1 MEIISLEL
9 SGFKN
14 YEVKTAFNFKDKH
27 NNLIFDMDGGEKSYF
42 FEAILGIIFGFTSE
56 DKARFRGDPAINKT
70 FTAMLTL
77 ALDQRTMIIERDFE
91 TDFVACL
98 LSDTITT
105 RSIFQGKDHA
115 DNGYSRPYLQML
127 RSIFPIIDKELFIE
141 VCYKL
146 AGEDK
151 GNFSDLLDILYSL
164 LTPKFKFSTVKYLV
178 NEGTFHEQAC
188 LKTKESSNT
197 LSRFQG
203 LHEAVLHML
212 KMKETE
218 DNLEKDV
225 HKLEVLISELKKR
238 YHMSS
243 HTEEEFGREYA
254 PLMPFNPLQ
263 LRADVLI
270 WKSLLDVQEK
280 NDEKRREN
288 QLRTEHI
295 ENILK
300 HDLYEYTKLPDDF
313 SKDAQR
319 YKERKV
325 QISYAQKTL
334 HDYEEQIEEMNQS
347 INSRKLLKTA
357 AILLGAPLLFLL
369 SFLLLGPVWV
379 FIIPETIIAFFI
391 ILFITSHS
399 THKTKNRIYHYRE
412 ETHIL
417 EKRIREAEKECRF
430 LLKKSHLFKNEEFID
445 RHLQRYSKFRQYQR
459 ELRLIERENKKLTE
473 TEASSAYSE
482 QIARYDKEY
491 GHVIDINRR
500 DLEAYLDGFVARKEE
515 LEIQK
520 RDIESFPAINELQN
534 LCEIHR
540 KSIKELR
547 SARKKMTQ
555 TLKIE
560 NGTTNLSE
568 ILDKLD
574 RKIKNIKQHQAI
586 NTVTSLH

>member
-14 YEVKTAFNFKDKH
+14 HEVKTQFNFKDKH
-27 NNLIFDMDGGEKSYF
+27 NNLIFDMNGGEKSYF
-42 FEAILGIIFGFTSE
+42 FEAILGIIFGFASE
-56 DKARFRGDPAINKT
+56 DKMKFRGDPDINKT

-127 RSIFPIIDKELFIE
+127 RSIFPIIDKDLFIE

-164 LTPKFKFSTVKYLV
+164 LTPKFKFSNVKYLV
-178 NEGTFHEQAC
+178 NEGTFHEQEC
-188 LKTKESSNT
+188 LKAKDTSSN

-212 KMKETE
+212 KMKEAE

-225 HKLEVLISELKKR
+225 HKLEVLISELKTR
-238 YHMSS
+238 YNLSA
-243 HTEEEFGREYA
+243 HTEEEFGREYSS
-254 PLMPFNPLQ
+254 LMPFNPLQ

-270 WKSLLDVQEK
+270 WKSLLDVQDK

-288 QLRTEHI
+288 HLRIEHI

-325 QISYAQKTL
+325 QVSYAQKTL

-347 INSRKLLKTA
+347 MSNGKLLKTVA
-357 AILLGAPLLFLL
+357 NLFGAPFLFLL
-369 SFLLLGPVWV
+369 SYLILGPIWI

-391 ILFITSHS
+391 LIFLTSHS

-417 EKRIREAEKECRF
+417 EKRIREAEQECSF
-430 LLKKSHLFKNEEFID
+430 LLKKSHLFKNEEYID
-445 RHLQRYSKFRQYQR
+445 SHLQRYKKCRQYQR
-459 ELRLIERENKKLTE
+459 ELRLIERDENKLTE
-473 TEASSAYSE
+473 AEASGAYQE
-482 QIARYDKEY
+482 QIARYEQKY
-491 GHVIDINRR
+491 TNTIDINRR
-500 DLEAYLDGFVARKEE
+500 DLEDYLDGFVTRKEE
-515 LEIQK
+515 LESRK
-520 RDIESFPAINELQN
+520 RDIESFPAINELQS

-540 KSIKELR
+540 KGINELR

-574 RKIKNIKQHQAI
+574 RKIKNIKQHQNI